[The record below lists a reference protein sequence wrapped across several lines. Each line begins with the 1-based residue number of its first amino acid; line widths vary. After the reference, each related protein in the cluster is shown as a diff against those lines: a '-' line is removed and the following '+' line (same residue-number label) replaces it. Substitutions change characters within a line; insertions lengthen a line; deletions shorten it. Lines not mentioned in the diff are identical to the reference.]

1 MGRNMKRGKLNCNRQ
16 LQRCAESGTPRIC
29 VPLAFQSLTAAVRGD
44 AFVGDSD
51 TVIL

>member
-1 MGRNMKRGKLNCNRQ
+1 MGRNMKRGNFMNKWQ